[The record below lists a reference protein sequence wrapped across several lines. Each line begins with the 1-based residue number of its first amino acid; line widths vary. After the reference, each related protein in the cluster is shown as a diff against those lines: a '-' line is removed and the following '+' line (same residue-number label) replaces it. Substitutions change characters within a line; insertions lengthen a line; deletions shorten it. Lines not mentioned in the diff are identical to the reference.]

1 MRDTKQT
8 TATSAAP
15 DGEGEVL
22 AEDREPS
29 LDLDMDAIVAER
41 DAYLDQVQRGRAE
54 FANFRRRT
62 EQERSLI
69 RELVSRELLAQ
80 ILPIEDDLQR
90 ALRAVPAEQ
99 RETSWVQGVEL
110 IERKLSGILDRAGVT
125 QFESLGQ
132 LFDPAVHEAV
142 ATEPGTSGGTVVEI
156 FQPGYRLGQ
165 SLLRPAMVKVGD
177 APAENGTG
185 ENHAVQQGHH

>member
-1 MRDTKQT
+1 MRDIKQT
-8 TATSAAP
+8 TATSASP
-15 DGEGEVL
+15 DREGEVL

-185 ENHAVQQGHH
+185 ENHAVQ

>member
-8 TATSAAP
+8 TAASAAP
-15 DGEGEVL
+15 DREGEVL
-22 AEDREPS
+22 AEDRESS

>member
-8 TATSAAP
+8 IAASAAP
-15 DGEGEVL
+15 DREGEVL

-132 LFDPAVHEAV
+132 PFDPAVHEAV

-185 ENHAVQQGHH
+185 ENHAVQ